1 LRGGDMPLPL
11 PKAPAEQVAGAAAGR
26 GGCDPVLTPMLR
38 SRPKSNGKCAKSN
51 SCLDQFENGA

>member
-1 LRGGDMPLPL
+1 MPLPL